1 MSKKK
6 TSSYNT
12 SIINVFKKISNKKKL
27 NFRQIKSRLNESNII
42 LIKKSLDTLEK
53 QGVLKQVN
61 PGSYVLN
68 KKKTVSGIIDKTKKG
83 SGYLIVENNEKD
95 FFISEKN
102 INKALNG
109 DTVECVK
116 ITNREVK
123 VIKIVKRKKQRYVGV
138 VFTENN
144 QKFIDYNSNKDKVVF
159 LCRDNSIKN
168 NDIVVF
174 EIFKWENNIP
184 EANALKALGEKGNVN
199 NEIHAI
205 LEEFELPY
213 EFDNNLIKEA
223 ELLKDFQN
231 KKEDLKRK
239 CFKNIT
245 TFTIDP
251 ADAKDFDDAISVNK
265 INNETI
271 EIGVHIADVSHFL
284 KENTI
289 LDKEAEKRATSVYL
303 VDRVVPMLPEEISNN
318 LCSLNPRED
327 KYAFSAVFTFKNDVI
342 IKEWFGK
349 TVINS
354 NERLSY
360 KEAQFVIDNKKRTI
374 PLSVSLNGKTKEIN
388 KEIEEGIYVINKLAK
403 KLREERHNKGSISFN
418 KKEVKFVLNKEKE
431 PIKTIIKESL
441 TANKLIEEFMLLANK
456 KVASLFIK
464 HKNGLF
470 RIHDYPDDQ
479 KIIILE
485 KIIKK
490 LGYKLSLRDSKNINN
505 QLNLLLK
512 QTENTPE
519 KNLIDTLVIRS
530 MSKAKYSTK
539 NIGHFG
545 LSFDKYTHFTSPIR
559 RYPDVLVHRELERIL
574 SNNKKDQNL
583 EKLCLHC
590 SSREEIATK
599 AERASIKFMQVKF
612 MSKNINKSYEGVI
625 SGIME
630 RGIFV
635 EATENKCEGFIRIKD
650 IPGDYFSFLENEMLL
665 LGRHTKEEY
674 RLGDKV
680 LIKVLAVN
688 QSKKQIDFSLIEKM

>member
-6 TSSYNT
+6 TNSFNT
-12 SIINVFKKISNKKKL
+12 AIINVFKNNSNKKKL
-27 NFRQIKSRLNESNII
+27 NFRQIKSRLNEKNII
-42 LIKKSLDTLEK
+42 LIKKALESLEK
-53 QGVLKQVN
+53 QDVLKQVN
-61 PGSYVLN
+61 QGSYILN
-68 KKKTVSGIIDKTKKG
+68 QKKTVKGIIDKTKKG

-102 INKALNG
+102 IGNSLNG

-116 ITNREVK
+116 ISNREVE
-123 VIKIVKRKKQRYVGV
+123 VIKILKRKKERYVGV

-144 QKFIDYNSNKDKVVF
+144 QKLVEYNSNKDKVLF
-159 LCRDNSIKN
+159 ICKDNNIKN

-174 EIFKWENNIP
+174 EIINWENKIP
-184 EANALKALGEKGNVN
+184 EASVLKTLGEKGNVN

-213 EFDNNLIKEA
+213 EFDKNLIKEA

-231 KKEDLKRK
+231 KKEDTKRK
-239 CFKNIT
+239 CFKNTT

-265 INNETI
+265 IDNETT

-284 KENTI
+284 KENTN
-289 LDKEAEKRATSVYL
+289 LNREAEKRATSVYL
-303 VDRVVPMLPEEISNN
+303 VDRVVPMLPEQISNH

-327 KYAFSAVFTFKNDVI
+327 KYAFSAVFTFKNNTI

-360 KEAQFVIDNKKRTI
+360 KEAQFVIDNKKRKI
-374 PLSVSLNGKTKEIN
+374 PFNISLNNKAKEIN
-388 KEIEEGIYVINKLAK
+388 KEVEEGIYIINRIAK
-403 KLREERHNKGSISFN
+403 NLREERHKKGSISFN

-431 PIKTIIKESL
+431 PIKTVIKESL
-441 TANKLIEEFMLLANK
+441 AANKLIEEFMLLANK

-485 KIIKK
+485 RIIKK
-490 LGYKLSLRDSKNINN
+490 LGYKLNLRNTKNINN

-512 QTENTPE
+512 QTENSPE

-545 LSFDKYTHFTSPIR
+545 LSFEKYTHFTSPIR

-574 SNNKKDQNL
+574 SNNKKTQNL

-590 SSREEIATK
+590 STREEVATK

-612 MSKNINKSYEGVI
+612 MSKNINKNYAGVI
-625 SGIME
+625 SGIND
-630 RGIFV
+630 RGVFV
-635 EATENKCEGFIRIKD
+635 EAVDNKCEGFIRIKD
-650 IPGDYFSFLENEMLL
+650 IPGDYFNFLENEMLL
-665 LGRHTKEEY
+665 LGRHTKEEH

-680 LIKVLAVN
+680 LIKVIGVN
-688 QSKKQIDFSLIEKM
+688 QSKKQIDFSLLEKM

>member
-68 KKKTVSGIIDKTKKG
+68 QKKTVSGIIDKTKKG

-123 VIKIVKRKKQRYVGV
+123 VVKIVKRKKQRYVGV

-441 TANKLIEEFMLLANK
+441 AANKLIEEFMLLANK

-464 HKNGLF
+464 HKKGLF

-635 EATENKCEGFIRIKD
+635 EATENKCEGFIRINL
-650 IPGDYFSFLENEMLL
+650 IDY
-665 LGRHTKEEY
+665 
-674 RLGDKV
+674 
-680 LIKVLAVN
+680 
-688 QSKKQIDFSLIEKM
+688 

>member
-68 KKKTVSGIIDKTKKG
+68 QKKTVSGIIDKTKKG

-327 KYAFSAVFTFKNDVI
+327 KYAFSAVFTFKNNVI

-464 HKNGLF
+464 HKKGLF